1 MRKLQLFTKEKFR
14 LLLALI
20 FCLVVSTPQLM
31 ADDFYILSDVTT
43 WNTGSLLNDNYKMT
57 ESNGEWTWSFTA
69 TADRDVYFRILGRW
83 SGGWYDNGIAPSSN
97 GTAVTTSY
105 QNCAWN
111 NNNAWKLTVTTGNT
125 YTLYKNSNNQVKYSV
140 VQPTPPTS
148 HYYVTGDN
156 GLGLGGFTY
165 QPTLEMT
172 DPDEDGIYTYTT
184 TATTD
189 GTYNF
194 VFANGQGSSWN
205 NFNSTYR
212 IGPTSGN
219 TEVALNTYHNTQ
231 MSGGDNGAYQVSVAA
246 GTVTFYFDPAAM
258 KFKVEGTVPVV
269 SNDYYVKGDNTTI
282 FPNGWNEGASTLMT
296 DNGDGTYTWT
306 SGQFHLDLGTTYEY
320 KVWGSDGSWHPSG
333 ANASFSDNVPGT
345 YTVTITYDDNND
357 VVSHT
362 LNLVQSDPTYNYTFY
377 VLPSDGST
385 TPYLYLWAVSNT
397 SYRPNGDFAGAA
409 MGTTE
414 QLADGNNWYKYTGAF
429 YYNNMDAIVSNNGNG
444 QTADITNL
452 APDTYYI
459 RWNVNDNTYTIDTQA
474 PVPAPTYDYTIYVR
488 YKGNATP
495 YMYMWDNNGNLLG
508 AFPGT
513 ALTDANT
520 FTTEVI
526 NGYTY
531 YKYVVTGSSFASL
544 SMILDEGSSAAQTQ
558 NLGVAPGVSYFTYSG
573 GSTSYGPNPQADP
586 ATTYYAESDFA
597 GWTSTG
603 TQMSSNGDGSY
614 SKTFTGVS
622 LTGGTNYGYQVY
634 GDDGTNEGVWFGA
647 PQGGNATLRP
657 DMGGTYDVTITLN
670 SDGSISHTLTMTA
683 AGTVYI
689 DGDDILGGFTDQPT
703 LAMTYTSNGIYTYT
717 ATLAQPS
724 TINFVFADGQGS
736 DWSNFNNNYRIG
748 PDNGNETYAINSG
761 YTATQKA
768 GGDNGSYNVYAGAGT
783 ITFYFDAINMQYKV
797 EGTVPPVTYY
807 VVGQD
812 TNIFPNGWDM
822 GSGTQM
828 TYDSNEDSYSWT
840 SGQVQLTA
848 GTNYEYKVRGNDGS
862 WYPGEGQ
869 DNASFS
875 PVVNGTYTVTI
886 TRNSDGTVSH
896 TLTLISAAAVYID
909 GDGILGGFTEQPSL
923 AMTYTSDGIYT
934 YSATLAQPATINFVF
949 ANGQGSDWNDF
960 NGNYRI
966 GPANGNET
974 YAINSGYTAT
984 QMAGGDNGSY
994 SVYAGAGTI
1003 TFYLD
1008 VVNMQYKVEGAMPPV
1023 TYYVVGQDTNIFPNG
1038 WNTGSD
1044 TEMTYDSTNDSY
1056 SWTSGQV
1063 ELVAGTNYEYKVH
1076 GDDGTWYPAD
1086 GNATFNVTTPGT
1098 YTVEFTLD
1106 NQGNVTAVP
1115 TLISVAKM
1123 YIIGNAGSQ
1132 QWGANAGIEMEWD
1145 ETNGYYKLENVVLT
1159 ANSQFAF
1166 ATTLGSNSDDWT
1178 TVNSHRLSSL
1188 GNSNY
1193 LINEPL
1199 LNTWLDY
1206 VNYSAEDH
1214 NWYVDHAGAY
1224 DIYVNPNTHKIMVS
1238 EPHGN
1243 MYISYG
1249 VNWSYENN
1257 SLQMSTVD
1265 GNIYQATIT
1274 LNQGDYFLFS
1284 TALDDASA
1292 WGATEDAY
1300 EINDLRIGFAQR
1312 IVPGNTE
1319 NYKFTGTPGK
1329 YIVVV
1334 NKEKKTV
1341 TLRKTTDV
1349 TVTKVFLQK
1358 TSNVT
1363 LNPVGGTYNGQP
1375 VEGKRGGIYAWN
1387 KLNLEEAGSTYQ
1399 MTPDHGPTN
1408 YTYDGE
1414 VPDYGGNGYLKDLS
1428 DTTTVDG
1435 KEWYAWS
1442 IGNSICEFYFIRNN
1456 KTDYKSQKIMR
1467 RAGEVWL
1474 IWVDEDAD
1482 TDRQDDAQHND
1493 RLEDVSAQYYE
1504 VTASGVSDCSTML
1517 EDHYYVYYTNTTG
1530 WDSVYCYAWSSD
1542 PFVEYN
1548 GVYPGKKCTF
1558 VGYDEDGYEVW
1569 CYDFGL
1575 MEDFHRTYGTN
1586 DDGEYIIPEHVIFD
1600 NGMNDDN
1607 TREQTGDMVF
1617 DNGACYDYL
1626 GMVYL
1631 GNSLNGIINT
1641 GIVNGPKYTV
1651 EDNLIGV
1658 YYDENA
1664 ITTIMETDMAGH
1676 PILDENGQPKH
1687 VDVRGALYAK
1697 DFENYSAKSVQPDGT
1712 VDYVYKVCAH
1722 KKTTDYPGGSQIQIK
1737 RDHYDQ
1743 SNWVKIVLSPNFDN
1757 NHLQNTDVT
1766 YNKDLFDHDDFESA
1780 TANER
1785 PYLQQYVGK
1794 IIPGGSMSGNLANKV
1809 NPQMH
1814 ITNIAMPVAATEYEK
1829 NVYVTSHFNDS
1840 VVFSYVHQEWSPGIY
1855 DGVYRTLPVL
1865 ATNDQGETFVDH
1877 MRIDDEPTKMF
1888 YVAPKPQEVAYIT
1901 WAVFTH
1907 PDTQSGIGTSSCQT
1921 EPSSPGEFHAP
1932 MNWDRTGQLWNG
1944 SNPADDTNGG
1954 VPYGTTYGPYS
1965 NGYMQYAAFQV
1976 NWSLFEGMEIPLSNT
1991 NRPQKPWY
1999 QIFKPGQAY
2008 KILAVI
2014 RYAHGD
2020 KLSDV
2025 EYTAGVYG
2033 DGEYNEGAGD
2043 HVANAPR
2050 RSNDRWEDMDTTPY
2064 KKLNESKFIVFP
2076 LLGSSE
2082 DSDGDDIGNVT
2093 AVREVKYVP
2102 TSKDIV
2108 NVRYYNLMGVGSDQP
2123 FDGLNIVVTTYSDGS
2138 RTSKKILR

>member
-1 MRKLQLFTKEKFR
+1 MKHFKLFTKEKFK
-14 LLLALI
+14 LLALI
-20 FCLVVSTPQLM
+20 FCLAASVPQIHADIVVAGSNSSLFGGNWSTNSSSANKMNAYSGTNYYYL
-31 ADDFYILSDVTT
+31 AKINVSLSGTT
-43 WNTGSLLNDNYKMT
+43 EYKVVDNGSWYPSGNNL
-57 ESNGEWTWSFTA
+57 SFTGNGTHSITFLYNTSTHSVDCIGSINTVVA
-69 TADRDVYFRILGRW
+69 GNDTDALNSSW
-83 SGGWYDNGIAPSSN
+83 SGNDANNAM
-97 GTAVTTSY
+97 TTTSD
-105 QNCAWN
+105 
-111 NNNAWKLTVTTGNT
+111 GIT
-125 YTLYKNSNNQVKYSV
+125 YTLTRTVQYSGAGNKEFKVVVNGNQWYGNSSGNNVSYNIPQAGEYDVTYSFNIITHAV
-140 VQPTPPTS
+140 SVTVTPTSVTPPTP
-148 HYYVTGDN
+148 HYYITGDN
-156 GLGLGGFTY
+156 NLGLGGFTCV
-165 QPTLEMT
+165 PTLELT
-172 DPDEDGIYTYTT
+172 DPDEDGIYTYTS
-184 TATTD
+184 TASAD
-189 GTYNF
+189 GTYSF
-194 VFANGQGSSWN
+194 VFANGQGSNSTDWS
-205 NFNSTYR
+205 NFNNTYR
-212 IGPTSGN
+212 IGPTTSN
-219 TEVALNTYHNTQ
+219 TAVSLNTYHSTQ
-231 MSGGDNGAYQVSVAA
+231 LAGGDHGAYQVTVAA
-246 GTVTFYFDPAAM
+246 GTVTFHFNPTAM
-258 KFKVEGTVPVV
+258 TFMVEGTAPVIIP
-269 SNDYYVKGDNTTI
+269 DYYVIGDI
-282 FPNGWNEGASTLMT
+282 FPNGWSTGASTQMT
-296 DNGDGTYTWT
+296 DNDNDGTYTWT
-306 SGQFHLDLGTTYEY
+306 SGLMHLDAGTYYQY
-320 KVWGSDGSWHPSG
+320 KVLDSNGTYYPSG
-333 ANASFSDNVPGT
+333 NNATFNVAVPGN
-345 YTVTITYDDNND
+345 YTVTVTIDSSNGTVNA
-357 VVSHT
+357 VAT
-362 LNLVQSDPTYNYTFY
+362 LDQADPTYNYTFY
-377 VLPSDGST
+377 VLPDDGT
-385 TPYLYLWAVSNT
+385 TPTLYLWGTNNN
-397 SYRPNGDFAGAA
+397 SYHPIGDWPGTT
-409 MGTTE
+409 MVTTE
-414 QLADGNNWYKYTGAF
+414 QLADGNTWYKYTDAL
-429 YYNNMDAIVSNNGNG
+429 YADLMNAIVNNGGNG
-444 QTADITNL
+444 HQTQDITNL

-531 YKYVVTGSSFASL
+531 YKYVVTGSNFASL
-544 SMILDEGSSAAQTQ
+544 SMILDEGSNAAQTQ
-558 NLGVAPGVSYFTYSG
+558 NLGVAPGTSYFTYSG
-573 GSTSYGPNPQADP
+573 GSTSYGPNAQADP
-586 ATTYYAESDFA
+586 AITYYAESDFA

-603 TQMSSNGDGSY
+603 TQMTSNGDGSY

-622 LTGGTNYGYQVY
+622 LTGGTAYCYQVY
-634 GDDGTNEGVWFGA
+634 GDDNTNEGVWFGA
-647 PQGGNATLRP
+647 PQGGNATLTP
-657 DMGGTYDVTITLN
+657 DMSGTYDVTITL
-670 SDGSISHTLTMTA
+670 
-683 AGTVYI
+683 
-689 DGDDILGGFTDQPT
+689 
-703 LAMTYTSNGIYTYT
+703 
-717 ATLAQPS
+717 
-724 TINFVFADGQGS
+724 
-736 DWSNFNNNYRIG
+736 
-748 PDNGNETYAINSG
+748 
-761 YTATQKA
+761 
-768 GGDNGSYNVYAGAGT
+768 
-783 ITFYFDAINMQYKV
+783 
-797 EGTVPPVTYY
+797 
-807 VVGQD
+807 
-812 TNIFPNGWDM
+812 
-822 GSGTQM
+822 
-828 TYDSNEDSYSWT
+828 
-840 SGQVQLTA
+840 
-848 GTNYEYKVRGNDGS
+848 
-862 WYPGEGQ
+862 
-869 DNASFS
+869 
-875 PVVNGTYTVTI
+875 
-886 TRNSDGTVSH
+886 NSDGTVSH

-1530 WDSVYCYAWSSD
+1530 WDSVYCYAWSSN

-1631 GNSLNGIINT
+1631 GSSLNGIINT

-1794 IIPGGSMSGNLANKV
+1794 IIPGGSMSGNLVNKV

-1840 VVFSYVHQEWSPGIY
+1840 VVFSYVHQDWSPGIY

>member
-83 SGGWYDNGIAPSSN
+83 SGGWYDNGIAPSNN

-125 YTLYKNSNNQVKYSV
+125 YTLYKNSSNQVKYSV
-140 VQPTPPTS
+140 VQPTPPTP

-269 SNDYYVKGDNTTI
+269 SNDYYVKGDNTNI
-282 FPNGWNEGASTLMT
+282 FPNGWNEGASTKMT

-345 YTVTITYDDNND
+345 YTVTITYDSNNGT
-357 VVSHT
+357 VNAV
-362 LNLVQSDPTYNYTFY
+362 LNLVQADP
-377 VLPSDGST
+377 
-385 TPYLYLWAVSNT
+385 
-397 SYRPNGDFAGAA
+397 
-409 MGTTE
+409 
-414 QLADGNNWYKYTGAF
+414 Q
-429 YYNNMDAIVSNNGNG
+429 
-444 QTADITNL
+444 
-452 APDTYYI
+452 
-459 RWNVNDNTYTIDTQA
+459 NTYD
-474 PVPAPTYDYTIYVR
+474 IYVR
-488 YKGNATP
+488 YTGDEPVQNVFIYA
-495 YMYMWDNNGNLLG
+495 WDAAGTLSDAWNGSTG
-508 AFPGT
+508 GT
-513 ALTDANT
+513 ALSSLTSQ
-520 FTTEVI
+520 EI

-531 YKYVVTGSSFASL
+531 YKVTYTSYASTINVIFNENGS
-544 SMILDEGSSAAQTQ
+544 GSTQTADLTA
-558 NLGVAPGVSYFTYSG
+558 NPGDNYFTYG
-573 GSTSYGPNPQADP
+573 
-586 ATTYYAESDFA
+586 
-597 GWTSTG
+597 
-603 TQMSSNGDGSY
+603 
-614 SKTFTGVS
+614 
-622 LTGGTNYGYQVY
+622 
-634 GDDGTNEGVWFGA
+634 
-647 PQGGNATLRP
+647 GGNSIVGPTTEP
-657 DMGGTYDVTITLN
+657 D
-670 SDGSISHTLTMTA
+670 A
-683 AGTVYI
+683 A
-689 DGDDILGGFTDQPT
+689 
-703 LAMTYTSNGIYTYT
+703 LA
-717 ATLAQPS
+717 
-724 TINFVFADGQGS
+724 
-736 DWSNFNNNYRIG
+736 
-748 PDNGNETYAINSG
+748 
-761 YTATQKA
+761 
-768 GGDNGSYNVYAGAGT
+768 
-783 ITFYFDAINMQYKV
+783 
-797 EGTVPPVTYY
+797 YY

-828 TYDSNEDSYSWT
+828 TYDSNDDSYSWT

-1178 TVNSHRLSSL
+1178 TINSHRLSSL

-1631 GNSLNGIINT
+1631 GSSLNGIINT

-1794 IIPGGSMSGNLANKV
+1794 IIPGGSMSGNLVNKV

-1840 VVFSYVHQEWSPGIY
+1840 VVFSYVHQDWSPGIY